1 MFRLII
7 SPRAQKQLKS
17 IKQNHQLAV
26 KLAVLDIKENP
37 TIGKSLTRELTG
49 KFSYRVGIY
58 RIIYKVNEKDK
69 IISILTAGYR
79 GDVYK

>member
-1 MFRLII
+1 MYRLII
-7 SPRAQKQLKS
+7 SPKAQKQLKS

-26 KLAVLDIKENP
+26 KLAVEDIKENP
-37 TIGKSLTRELTG
+37 TLGKSLIRELIG

-69 IISILTAGYR
+69 IINILTARHR

>member
-1 MFRLII
+1 MYRLII
-7 SPRAQKQLKS
+7 SPKAQKQLKS

-26 KLAVLDIKENP
+26 KLAIEDIKEHP
-37 TIGKSLTRELTG
+37 TLGKSLTRELTG

-69 IISILTAGYR
+69 IINILTARHR